1 MARLHRGHRE
11 TDLTTEKEHTVTS
24 GQRRLSAVA
33 TAALVVSLAA
43 ACGGDAKPS
52 GDSTSSAAPAQ
63 SSEAGTALS
72 GEIKVDGS
80 STVAPLTQAASELFG
95 EEQPQVKV
103 PVGTSGTG
111 GGFERFCAG
120 ETDISNASRPI
131 KDEEKAACEAKG
143 IKFTELTVATDALT
157 VVVPKEN
164 DWATCLTTDQLKKMW
179 EPAAE
184 GKVKTWKDVDPKF
197 PAEELKLYGPGTDS
211 GTFDYF
217 TDEINGEEGASRK
230 DYSPSENDNDIV
242 TGVSG
247 AKGGLGYFGFTYF
260 EENADKLK
268 AVEIDSG
275 SGCVAPSVET
285 AQGGTYTPLARPL
298 FIYPSAAAAKRP
310 EVVAFLDYYVGNINA
325 IAKDAKFIP
334 LNAEQ
339 EAKLKADVTALKSQ
353 G

>member
-1 MARLHRGHRE
+1 M
-11 TDLTTEKEHTVTS
+11 TT

-43 ACGGDAKPS
+43 ACGGDAKPGS
-52 GDSTSSAAPAQ
+52 SDSTSSAAATSGESQ
-63 SSEAGTALS
+63 AAGGQLS

-103 PVGTSGTG
+103 PVATSGTG
-111 GGFERFCAG
+111 GGFEKFCAG

-184 GKVKTWKDVDPKF
+184 GKVKTWKDVDAKF

-275 SGCVAPSVET
+275 SGCVAPSVEA
-285 AQGGTYTPLARPL
+285 AQGGKYTPLARPL
-298 FIYPSAAAAKRP
+298 FVYVSATAAKRP
-310 EVVAFLDYYVGNINA
+310 EVSAFLDYYAGNIGA

-334 LNAEQ
+334 LNPEQ
-339 EAKLKADVTALKSQ
+339 EAKLKSDITTLKSQ

>member
-1 MARLHRGHRE
+1 M
-11 TDLTTEKEHTVTS
+11 TS

-52 GDSTSSAAPAQ
+52 SDGSTSSAAPAT
-63 SSEAGTALS
+63 EASAALS
-72 GEIKVDGS
+72 GEIKIDGS

-111 GGFERFCAG
+111 GGFEKFCAG
-120 ETDISNASRPI
+120 ETDISNASRAI

-143 IKFTELTVATDALT
+143 ITFTELTVATDALT

-164 DWATCLTTDQLKKMW
+164 DWVTCLTTDQLKKIW

-184 GKVKTWKDVDPKF
+184 GKIKTWKDVDAKF
-197 PAEELKLYGPGTDS
+197 PAEALKLYGPGTDS

-247 AKGGLGYFGFTYF
+247 AKGGLGYFGFTYY
-260 EENADKLK
+260 EENVDKLK

-275 SGCVAPSVET
+275 SGCVAPSVEA
-285 AQGGTYTPLARPL
+285 AQGGKYTPLSRPL
-298 FIYPSAAAAKRP
+298 FIYPSTAAAKRP
-310 EVVAFLDYYVGNINA
+310 EVAAFLDYYASNIDA
-325 IAKDAKFIP
+325 IAKDAKFVP

-339 EAKLKADVTALKSQ
+339 EAKLKADITSLKSA

>member
-1 MARLHRGHRE
+1 M
-11 TDLTTEKEHTVTS
+11 TS

-43 ACGGDAKPS
+43 ACGGDAKPNS
-52 GDSTSSAAPAQ
+52 DGSTTAATASSA
-63 SSEAGTALS
+63 EAGAGAALS
-72 GEIKVDGS
+72 GEIKIDGS

-131 KDEEKAACEAKG
+131 KDEEKAACDAKG
-143 IKFTELTVATDALT
+143 IKFTELTVAVDALT

-164 DWATCLTTDQLKKMW
+164 DWVTCLTTDQLKKMW

-184 GKVKTWKDVDPKF
+184 GKVKTWKDVDAKF

-217 TDEINGEEGASRK
+217 TGEINGEEGASRK

-242 TGVSG
+242 TGVEG

-260 EENADKLK
+260 EENAEKLK

-275 SGCVAPSVET
+275 SGCVAPSVEA
-285 AQGGTYTPLARPL
+285 AQGGKYTPLARPL
-298 FIYPSAAAAKRP
+298 FIYPATTAVKRP
-310 EVVAFLDYYVGNINA
+310 EVTAFLDYYAANINA

-334 LNAEQ
+334 LNPEQ
-339 EAKLKADVTALKSQ
+339 EAKLKADITALKSA